1 MRNLDRFNDADSRL
15 EPRGQSEREDDEKV
29 CSPPSSDLVAYRE
42 MQEAMRHMREDRG
55 VFAID
60 LPEYQVAW
68 RNAETIKNR
77 WGGLPPSH

>member
-1 MRNLDRFNDADSRL
+1 MRNLDRFNDCDSRL
-15 EPRGQSEREDDEKV
+15 EPRGQAEREDEEKV
-29 CSPPSSDLVAYRE
+29 CSPPSPDLVAYRE

-60 LPEYQVAW
+60 QPEYQAAW

-77 WGGLPPSH
+77 HSGMPPKN